1 MNATTFAKIAD
12 ASQPGQGGRIGF
24 VRSVSEGVVIPRTL
38 GIQGFRP
45 KKSRFDDA
53 GETMA
58 SVAWSTER
66 KPDCDSPPGRD
77 YGIKLCE
84 RSDAPNPYKLALGLL
99 KHPNRQLSGAGDR
112 GR

>member
-1 MNATTFAKIAD
+1 M
-12 ASQPGQGGRIGF
+12 
-24 VRSVSEGVVIPRTL
+24 SEGVVIPRTL
-38 GIQGFRP
+38 RIQGFRP

-58 SVAWSTER
+58 SVAWLIEG
-66 KPDCDSPPGRD
+66 KPDCDFQPVRER
-77 YGIKLCE
+77 GIKLCE

-99 KHPNRQLSGAGDR
+99 RHPDRQLSGAGDR